1 MVMASDRQNAEI
13 VRLLRSELAEVDEA
27 YESALAQVR
36 GFEEWKRAIETLLRR
51 YDPGAARPSF
61 DPAVQSTRDQ
71 LVQLAQAN
79 GGLLI
84 TKKAV
89 PALVDAGVFA
99 SKMESNRAVF
109 DALAKAKV
117 FDKVKPGQYR
127 YIGLDSREEPP
138 PYDPREERA

>member
-13 VRLLRSELAEVDEA
+13 ARLLRSELAEVDEA

-36 GFEEWKRAIETLLRR
+36 GLEEWKRAIETLLRR
-51 YDPGAARPSF
+51 YDPDAARSAF
-61 DPAVQSTRDQ
+61 DSAFQSTRDQ

-89 PALVDAGVFA
+89 PALVDAGAFP
-99 SKMESNRAVF
+99 SKMEANRAVF
-109 DALAKAKV
+109 DALAKATV

-127 YIGLDSREEPP
+127 YVGP
-138 PYDPREERA
+138 DPREGPPPDDPQEELA